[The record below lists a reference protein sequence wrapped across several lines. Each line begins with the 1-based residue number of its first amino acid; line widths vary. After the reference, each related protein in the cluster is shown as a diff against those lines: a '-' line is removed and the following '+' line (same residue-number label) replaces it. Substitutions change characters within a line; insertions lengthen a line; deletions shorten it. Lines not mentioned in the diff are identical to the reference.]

1 MKAFA
6 SLVIASALI
15 ACAVATITED
25 QREAARQLAGKCM
38 QQTGASEDEVN
49 RLRSGDTENADRN
62 TRCFV
67 QCFFQGAGFVDQDG
81 NVQTQELTE
90 KLASEYGQEKADEL
104 VARCRNNAGPD
115 ACERSFRLLQC
126 YMENRATLMF

>member
-1 MKAFA
+1 MKTIAC
-6 SLVIASALI
+6 LVLASAI
-15 ACAVATITED
+15 VACVMAAITDE
-25 QREAARQLAGKCM
+25 QRDAARQLAGKCM
-38 QQTGASEDEVN
+38 EQTGASEDDVN

-67 QCFFQGAGFVDQDG
+67 QCFFQGAGFVDQEG
-81 NVQTQELTE
+81 NVQTEELTQ
-90 KLASEYGQEKADEL
+90 KLASEYGQEKAEEL

-126 YMENRATLMF
+126 YMDNRATLMF

>member
-1 MKAFA
+1 MKTIAC
-6 SLVIASALI
+6 LVLASAFI
-15 ACAVATITED
+15 ACVVATISEE

-38 QQTGASEDEVN
+38 QQTGASEDDVN
-49 RLRSGDTENADRN
+49 RLRSGDTEGADRN

-81 NVQTQELTE
+81 SVQTDELTQ

-104 VARCRNNAGPD
+104 VARCRNNDGPD

-126 YMENRATLMF
+126 YMENRASLMF